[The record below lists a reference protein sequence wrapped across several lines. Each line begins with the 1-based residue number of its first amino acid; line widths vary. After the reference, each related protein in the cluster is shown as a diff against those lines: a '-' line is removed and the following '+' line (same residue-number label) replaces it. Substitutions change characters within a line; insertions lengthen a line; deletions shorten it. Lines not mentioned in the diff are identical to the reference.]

1 MFYRNRLQHQHR
13 QYQPNAVDIES
24 MMDMY
29 YRNRHQHQ
37 HHFNL
42 TLTLY
47 KRTSSDQHHLYQLYT
62 VDSCTISLAQWTLAP
77 YKRTS
82 TSSLSTF
89 HSGHLYHRS
98 RQHHHH
104 HYQPHTV
111 GHLYHRKEH
120 QHQHCGYQV
129 INLTQWT
136 QWTLRSILLT
146 HSSGSW
152 QYCRLSVAA
161 IPCEFCGTCWP
172 DVGCHHL

>member
-111 GHLYHRKEH
+111 GHLYYRSRQQHHHHYQPHTVGHLYHRKGH
-120 QHQHCGYQV
+120 QHQHCGYQPHTV
-129 INLTQWT
+129 DTVDT
-136 QWTLRSILLT
+136 KK
-146 HSSGSW
+146 HSTYSFI
-152 QYCRLSVAA
+152 R
-161 IPCEFCGTCWP
+161 
-172 DVGCHHL
+172 